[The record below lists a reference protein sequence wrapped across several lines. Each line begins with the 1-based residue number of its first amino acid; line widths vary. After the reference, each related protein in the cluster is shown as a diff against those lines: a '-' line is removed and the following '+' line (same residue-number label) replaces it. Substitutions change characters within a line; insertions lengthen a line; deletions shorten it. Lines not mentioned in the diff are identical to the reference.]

1 MTMDYT
7 WDFQVVADN
16 FHILLRGVG
25 VTIELWA
32 VAMALGLAVGLLIS
46 LGPLS
51 GRRWLRYPAIGY
63 VEVFRNTPVLIQLIW
78 FYYAFPIVLGQQ
90 LTPFVAAIL
99 ALTLNTSAYCAEIFR
114 SGIDSIARGQ
124 WEAAKALGMTWAT
137 ALRRIILPQVGKRM
151 LPAFTNRAIEL
162 AKVTSLAS
170 VLAVHE
176 TMYQGRL
183 LSSTYYRPL
192 EILTVV
198 AMVYFVLIYPGSWL
212 SSRLERRLA
221 ARD

>member
-1 MTMDYT
+1 MDYT
-7 WDFQVVADN
+7 WDFAVVADN
-16 FHILLRGVG
+16 FHILLRGVW

-32 VAMALGLAVGLLIS
+32 VSMALGLALGLVIS

-198 AMVYFVLIYPGSWL
+198 ALVYFVLIYPGSWL
-212 SSRLERRLA
+212 SARLERRLA

>member
-1 MTMDYT
+1 MDYT
-7 WDFQVVADN
+7 WDFKVVADN
-16 FHILLRGVG
+16 FPILLRGVG
-25 VTIELWA
+25 LTVELWA
-32 VAMALGLAVGLLIS
+32 VSFVLGLTGGLLIS

-51 GRRWLRYPAIGY
+51 GKQWLRLPAIGY

-90 LTPFVAAIL
+90 LSPVTAAIL

-114 SGIDSIARGQ
+114 GGIESIARGQ
-124 WEAAKALGMTWAT
+124 WEAAKALGMNGAMS
-137 ALRRIILPQVGKRM
+137 LRRIILPQVGKRM
-151 LPAFTNRAIEL
+151 LPAFTNRGIEL

-176 TMYQGRL
+176 IMYQGRL

-198 AMVYFVLIYPGSWL
+198 ALVYFVLIYPGSYL

>member
-1 MTMDYT
+1 MDYT
-7 WDFQVVADN
+7 WDFKVVADN

-25 VTIELWA
+25 LTIELWA
-32 VAMALGLAVGLLIS
+32 VAFVLGLALGLLVS
-46 LGPLS
+46 MGPLS
-51 GRRWLRYPAIGY
+51 GSRWLRWPARAY

-90 LTPFVAAIL
+90 LTPVTAAIL

-114 SGIDSIARGQ
+114 GGIESIARGQ
-124 WEAAKALGMTWAT
+124 WEAAKALGMTWRT
-137 ALRRIILPQVGKRM
+137 SLRRIILPQVGKRM
-151 LPAFTNRAIEL
+151 LPAFTNRGIEL

-176 TMYQGRL
+176 IMYQGRL

-198 AMVYFVLIYPGSWL
+198 ALVYFVLIYPGSYL

>member
-1 MTMDYT
+1 ML
-7 WDFQVVADN
+7 FRS
-16 FHILLRGVG
+16 RGV
-25 VTIELWA
+25 VLTVELWA
-32 VAMALGLAVGLLIS
+32 VAFALGLLLGLLIS

-51 GRRWLRYPAIGY
+51 GKPWLRLPAIGY

-90 LTPFVAAIL
+90 LSPVTAAIL

-114 SGIDSIARGQ
+114 GGIESIAKGQ
-124 WEAAKALGMTWAT
+124 WEAAKAIGMSRAMS
-137 ALRRIILPQVGKRM
+137 LRRIILPQVGKRM
-151 LPAFTNRAIEL
+151 LPAFTNRGIEL

-176 TMYQGRL
+176 IMYQGRL

-198 AMVYFVLIYPGSWL
+198 ALVYFVLIYPGSYL

>member
-1 MTMDYT
+1 MDYT
-7 WDFQVVADN
+7 WDFKIVADN

-32 VAMALGLAVGLLIS
+32 VAMMLGLALGLLVS

-198 AMVYFVLIYPGSWL
+198 ALVYFVLIYPGSWL

>member
-1 MTMDYT
+1 MEYT
-7 WDFQVVADN
+7 WDFKVVADN

-32 VAMALGLAVGLLIS
+32 IAFALGLALGLAIS

-51 GRRWLRYPAIGY
+51 GRRWLRWPAIGY
-63 VEVFRNTPVLIQLIW
+63 VEVFRNTPVLVQLIW
-78 FYYAFPIVLGQQ
+78 FYYAFPILLGQQ
-90 LTPFVAAIL
+90 LTPFVAAAL
-99 ALTLNTSAYCAEIFR
+99 SLTLNTSAYSAEIFR
-114 SGIDSIARGQ
+114 GGILSIARGQ
-124 WEAAKALGMTWAT
+124 WEGAKSIGMTRAMT
-137 ALRRIILPQVGKRM
+137 MRRIILPQVMKRM
-151 LPAFTNRAIEL
+151 LPAFTNRGIEL

-170 VLAVHE
+170 LIAVNE
-176 TMYQGRL
+176 IMYEGRL

-198 AMVYFVLIYPGSWL
+198 ALVYFVLIYPGSYL

>member
-1 MTMDYT
+1 MDYT
-7 WDFQVVADN
+7 WDFQVIADG
-16 FHILLRGVG
+16 FPLLLRGVV
-25 VTIELWA
+25 VTVELWI
-32 VAMALGLAVGLLIS
+32 VAFATGLLLGFAVS
-46 LGPLS
+46 LARVSQRALVNA
-51 GRRWLRYPAIGY
+51 PAIAF

-90 LTPFVAAIL
+90 LTPFVAATL
-99 ALTLNTSAYCAEIFR
+99 ALTLNTAAYCAEIFR
-114 SGIDSIARGQ
+114 GGIVSIERGQ
-124 WEAAKALGMTWAT
+124 WEGAKAIGMTRSMT
-137 ALRRIILPQVGKRM
+137 MRRIVIPQVMKRM

-170 VLAVHE
+170 LLAVNE
-176 TMYQGRL
+176 LMYQGRL

-198 AMVYFVLIYPGSWL
+198 ALVYLVLIYPGSYL
-212 SSRLERRLA
+212 SARLERRLA

>member
-1 MTMDYT
+1 MEYT
-7 WDFQVVADN
+7 WDFKVVADN
-16 FHILLRGVG
+16 FHLLLRGVG

-32 VAMALGLAVGLLIS
+32 VARMLGLALGLLIS

-198 AMVYFVLIYPGSWL
+198 ALVYFVLIYPGSWL

>member
-1 MTMDYT
+1 MDYT
-7 WDFQVVADN
+7 WDFKVVVDN
-16 FHILLRGVG
+16 FPILLRGVWLT
-25 VTIELWA
+25 VELWA
-32 VAMALGLAVGLLIS
+32 VAFVLGLMLGLLIS

-51 GRRWLRYPAIGY
+51 GRRWLRLPAIAY

-90 LTPFVAAIL
+90 LSPVVAAIL

-114 SGIDSIARGQ
+114 GGIESIARGQ
-124 WEAAKALGMTWAT
+124 WEAAKAIGMSRMTS
-137 ALRRIILPQVGKRM
+137 LRRVILPQVGKRM
-151 LPAFTNRAIEL
+151 LPAFTNRGIEL

-176 TMYQGRL
+176 IMYQGRL

-192 EILTVV
+192 EILSVV
-198 AMVYFVLIYPGSWL
+198 ALVYFVLIYPGSYL

-221 ARD
+221 ARDH

>member
-1 MTMDYT
+1 MDYT
-7 WDFQVVADN
+7 WDFKVVADN
-16 FHILLRGVG
+16 LPILLRGVE

-32 VAMALGLAVGLLIS
+32 VALVLGLLLGFLIG
-46 LGPLS
+46 LGPTS
-51 GRRWLRYPAIGY
+51 GRAWLRLPAIGY
-63 VEVFRNTPVLIQLIW
+63 VEVFRNTPVLVQLIW
-78 FYYAFPIVLGQQ
+78 FYYAFPILIGFQ
-90 LTPFVAAIL
+90 LSPFVAAL
-99 ALTLNTSAYCAEIFR
+99 LGLTLNTSAYCAEIFR
-114 SGIDSIARGQ
+114 AGIESIALGQ
-124 WEAAKALGMTWAT
+124 WEAAKALGMTRAMS
-137 ALRRIILPQVGKRM
+137 LRRIVIPQVGKRM

-176 TMYQGRL
+176 VMYQGRL

-198 AMVYFVLIYPGSWL
+198 ALVYFVLIWPGSWL

-221 ARD
+221 LRD

>member
-1 MTMDYT
+1 MIDYT
-7 WDFQVVADN
+7 WDFKVVADN

-25 VTIELWA
+25 LTVELWV
-32 VAMALGLAVGLLIS
+32 VAFTLGLALGLLIS
-46 LGPLS
+46 MGPLS
-51 GRRWLRYPAIGY
+51 GRRWLRWPAIAY

-90 LTPFVAAIL
+90 LSPVTAAVL

-114 SGIDSIARGQ
+114 GGIESIARGQ
-124 WEAAKALGMTWAT
+124 WEAAKALGMTWRT

-151 LPAFTNRAIEL
+151 LPAFTNRGIER

-176 TMYQGRL
+176 IMYQGRL

-198 AMVYFVLIYPGSWL
+198 ALVYFVLIYPGSYL

>member
-1 MTMDYT
+1 MEYT
-7 WDFQVVADN
+7 WDFKVVADN
-16 FHILLRGVG
+16 FPILLRGVWLT
-25 VTIELWA
+25 VELWA
-32 VAMALGLAVGLLIS
+32 VAFALGMMLGLLIS

-51 GRRWLRYPAIGY
+51 GKRWLRLPAIGY
-63 VEVFRNTPVLIQLIW
+63 IEVFRNTPVLIQLIW

-90 LTPFVAAIL
+90 LSPVVAAIL

-114 SGIDSIARGQ
+114 GGIESMGHGQ
-124 WEAAKALGMTWAT
+124 WEAAKAIGMTRAMS
-137 ALRRIILPQVGKRM
+137 LRRIILPQVGKRM
-151 LPAFTNRAIEL
+151 LPAFTNRGIEL

-176 TMYQGRL
+176 IMYQGRL

-198 AMVYFVLIYPGSWL
+198 ALVYFVLIYPGSYL
-212 SSRLERRLA
+212 SARLERRLA

>member
-1 MTMDYT
+1 MDYT
-7 WDFQVVADN
+7 WDFKVVTDN
-16 FHILLRGVG
+16 FPILLRGV
-25 VTIELWA
+25 VLTVELWA
-32 VAMALGLAVGLLIS
+32 VAFALGLLLGLLIS

-51 GRRWLRYPAIGY
+51 GKPWLRLPAIGY

-90 LTPFVAAIL
+90 LSPVTAAIL

-114 SGIDSIARGQ
+114 GGIESIAKGQ
-124 WEAAKALGMTWAT
+124 WEAAKAIGMSRAMS
-137 ALRRIILPQVGKRM
+137 LRRIILPQVGKRM
-151 LPAFTNRAIEL
+151 LPAFTNRGIEL

-176 TMYQGRL
+176 IMYQGRL

-198 AMVYFVLIYPGSWL
+198 ALVYFVLIYPGSYL

>member
-1 MTMDYT
+1 MDYT
-7 WDFQVVADN
+7 WDFQVIADGLPL
-16 FHILLRGVG
+16 LLRGVV
-25 VTIELWA
+25 VTVELWV
-32 VAMALGLAVGLLIS
+32 VAFAAGLLLGFGVSLARIS
-46 LGPLS
+46 QRL
-51 GRRWLRYPAIGY
+51 WVNAPAIAF

-90 LTPFVAAIL
+90 LAPFVAATL

-114 SGIDSIARGQ
+114 GGIVSIERAQ
-124 WEAAKALGMTWAT
+124 WEGAKAIGMTRSMT
-137 ALRRIILPQVGKRM
+137 MRRIIIPQVMKRM

-170 VLAVHE
+170 LLAVNE
-176 TMYQGRL
+176 LMYQGRL

-198 AMVYFVLIYPGSWL
+198 ALVYLVLIYPGSYL
-212 SSRLERRLA
+212 SARLERRLA

>member
-1 MTMDYT
+1 MEYT
-7 WDFQVVADN
+7 WDFKVVADN

-32 VAMALGLAVGLLIS
+32 VAMALGLALGLLIS

-198 AMVYFVLIYPGSWL
+198 ALVYFVLIYPGSWL

>member
-1 MTMDYT
+1 MDYT
-7 WDFQVVADN
+7 WDFKVVTDN
-16 FHILLRGVG
+16 FPILLRGV
-25 VTIELWA
+25 VLTVELWA
-32 VAMALGLAVGLLIS
+32 VAFALGLLLGLLIS

-51 GRRWLRYPAIGY
+51 GKPWLRLPAIGY

-90 LTPFVAAIL
+90 LSPVTAAIL

-114 SGIDSIARGQ
+114 GGIESIAKGQ
-124 WEAAKALGMTWAT
+124 WEAAKAIGMSRAMS
-137 ALRRIILPQVGKRM
+137 LRRIILPQVGKRM
-151 LPAFTNRAIEL
+151 LPAFTNRGIEL

-176 TMYQGRL
+176 IMYQGRL

-198 AMVYFVLIYPGSWL
+198 ALVYFVLIYPGSYL
-212 SSRLERRLA
+212 SARLERRLA